1 MEWCWDFSWGGFHG
15 MALWVAHGNPPMA
28 IPCDAIGISHVE
40 FNGMLLWVAHE
51 APPMGIPWN
60 AIVTSHLVDTM

>member
-1 MEWCWDFSWGGFHG
+1 MG
-15 MALWVAHGNPPMA
+15 

-51 APPMGIPWN
+51 APPMGITWN
-60 AIVTSHLVDTM
+60 ASVASHLLDTMAWLYG